1 MVYVM
6 RGGDCVWARMSVHVH
21 ECVHVCEQVCVY
33 ECVHEC
39 EQMCVHECAGMTV
52 FSVLNCL

>member
-1 MVYVM
+1 M

-39 EQMCVHECAGMTV
+39 EQMCVHECVGMTV